1 MATLATM
8 SEVPGDGLPL
18 QLTTITVAVPGS
30 PLSGLSPMS
39 MVAPGGVNTGH
50 VNVTPVLQQQQPAG
64 GGPVSSTEVSPAS
77 VKWKYDQKNDKVGN
91 TLVSF
96 DIEFREKNTF
106 YWNTL
111 IVTESFF
118 WDTQQLIRV
127 TS

>member
-39 MVAPGGVNTGH
+39 MVAPGGVNAGH

-64 GGPVSSTEVSPAS
+64 AGPVSSTEVSPAS

-91 TLVSF
+91 TLVSLDLERRHF
-96 DIEFREKNTF
+96 LWRHP
-106 YWNTL
+106 L
-111 IVTESFF
+111 LLS
-118 WDTQQLIRV
+118 
-127 TS
+127 